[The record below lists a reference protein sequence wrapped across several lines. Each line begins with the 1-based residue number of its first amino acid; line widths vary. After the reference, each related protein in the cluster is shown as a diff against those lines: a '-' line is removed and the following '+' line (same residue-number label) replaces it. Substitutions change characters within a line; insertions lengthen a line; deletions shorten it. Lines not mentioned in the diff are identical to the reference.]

1 MALKVGR
8 LITLW
13 HTRTFGEESFLIS
26 LYSLKQPTHLRRN
39 SIKSIFWFFKRGLSE
54 IHEKHN
60 FNFFFQTSPFM
71 DFLKGTLSRMFFD
84 KFLNSSYQD
93 IQKKQQF
100 MTIIVVSDLFY
111 IFLIQENVP
120 IIKTKVYQQVKKHYF
135 NPENKSN
142 LQKISLNSNLRLA
155 ITRKVFQLFSW
166 NFDLT
171 LYWASHLKET
181 NKKKFLD

>member
-1 MALKVGR
+1 
-8 LITLW
+8 
-13 HTRTFGEESFLIS
+13 
-26 LYSLKQPTHLRRN
+26 
-39 SIKSIFWFFKRGLSE
+39 
-54 IHEKHN
+54 
-60 FNFFFQTSPFM
+60 M

-111 IFLIQENVP
+111 IFFIQENVP

-155 ITRKVFQLFSW
+155 ITREVFQLFS
-166 NFDLT
+166 
-171 LYWASHLKET
+171 
-181 NKKKFLD
+181 